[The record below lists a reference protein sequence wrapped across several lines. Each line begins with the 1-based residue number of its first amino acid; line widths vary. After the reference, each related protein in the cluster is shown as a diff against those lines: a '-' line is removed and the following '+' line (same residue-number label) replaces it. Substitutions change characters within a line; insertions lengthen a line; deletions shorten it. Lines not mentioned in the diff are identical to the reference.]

1 MTFIKLDASD
11 ASEKFK
17 KHLDNN
23 PHLVSYNVV
32 CMAYDKNAK
41 LVRKISN
48 TSTEQLEKYLRE
60 NASENLRDE
69 TSNYWN
75 CFDSGTQSYVR
86 GYVSHFPTHSDIE
99 YIIEFHE
106 DEATANETKKAFAPL
121 VKKEY
126 RMPPFSPEMQKV
138 FNGEDFDPEKLRA
151 EASKFKDYKE
161 LALKKKG
168 GQ

>member
-11 ASEKFK
+11 ASENFK
-17 KHLDNN
+17 AHLDSN
-23 PHLVSYNVV
+23 PHLVSYRVV

-41 LVRKISN
+41 VIRNISN

-60 NASENLRDE
+60 NSSENLRDD
-69 TSNYWN
+69 TNNYWN
-75 CFDSGTQSYVR
+75 CFDSSTQTYVR

-106 DEATANETKKAFAPL
+106 DETTATDTKKAFVSL

-126 RMPPFSPEMQKV
+126 RMPPFSPEMMKV
-138 FNGEDFDPEKLRA
+138 FNGEDFDPNKLRA

-161 LALKKKG
+161 LSLKKG